1 MACHCKRKSIGQQRS
16 LFSSGTGKRH
26 RKWKRIK
33 SHRRRVSGMSV
44 GDMLVYGI
52 GAVVLGKFI

>member
-1 MACHCKRKSIGQQRS
+1 MACRCKKRIGQQRS

-33 SHRRRVSGMSV
+33 SHRRRVSGMSTTDAV
-44 GDMLVYGI
+44 IYGI
-52 GAVVLGKFI
+52 GAIMLGKII